1 MEVGLPIIR
10 RAWSPAV
17 VGWAS
22 LVVVVA
28 LITYTLIGAPLDG
41 QANDP
46 HAWAAATTGLFGAGL
61 AAVLLTRSPRH
72 PIGWLFLVIGIT
84 RGVAGAAQ
92 VWSVS
97 ALVTHPGRTGGD
109 IASWLQTWTPA
120 VGPALAPL
128 IIVLFPDGRL
138 PSPRWRIVP
147 VLAGIALV
155 LVAVVLPVGAWPY
168 RGPRLLPDAPLPD
181 EPSVHVVKAFFVAAI
196 ALTAVSAAVALAGVI
211 VRARRSAGDV
221 RQQIKWF
228 GFGAACAFA
237 ANLLAAATGFGWVIL
252 VGVAATF
259 VGIGF
264 GIFRFRLYDID
275 RLIRRTLL
283 YGGLTVA
290 LVATFAALDITVA
303 VITGRGSTVA
313 AAVSAF
319 VAALLLR
326 PARVWVQDIV
336 DRIYDRRAYNGVRL
350 MRQLGQRVGRDVIDP
365 DRVREALRTALH
377 DRQLDVFYPVR
388 GLAAGSLV
396 DGAGGPVDL
405 AAEAAG
411 RAVVPVRRAGH
422 EIAVIVH
429 GPIDE
434 TQLAAI
440 MPAAATALEHARLQ
454 ADLSVQV
461 AALRASRGR
470 IVAAGDAER
479 RRIERDLHDGAQ
491 QRLVGLAVH
500 IQSARRGAK
509 YPSDVDELL
518 TFTVTQLQAG
528 VAEIRALVHGIL
540 PPSLVSGGLPAA
552 LAELGDVTVICDMTG
567 RPHPDIEAAA
577 WFVACEGVAN
587 ARKHAPGSP
596 VEVTVHSRD
605 NRLQVEITDHGP
617 GGASPHGDGLRNLSD
632 RVDAHGG
639 TLAVHSPAGGGTRLT
654 ADLPCE

>member
-1 MEVGLPIIR
+1 MEGSPSR
-10 RAWSPAV
+10 WS
-17 VGWAS
+17 
-22 LVVVVA
+22 
-28 LITYTLIGAPLDG
+28 
-41 QANDP
+41 
-46 HAWAAATTGLFGAGL
+46 
-61 AAVLLTRSPRH
+61 
-72 PIGWLFLVIGIT
+72 
-84 RGVAGAAQ
+84 
-92 VWSVS
+92 
-97 ALVTHPGRTGGD
+97 
-109 IASWLQTWTPA
+109 
-120 VGPALAPL
+120 
-128 IIVLFPDGRL
+128 
-138 PSPRWRIVP
+138 
-147 VLAGIALV
+147 
-155 LVAVVLPVGAWPY
+155 
-168 RGPRLLPDAPLPD
+168 
-181 EPSVHVVKAFFVAAI
+181 
-196 ALTAVSAAVALAGVI
+196 
-211 VRARRSAGDV
+211 RRS
-221 RQQIKWF
+221 
-228 GFGAACAFA
+228 
-237 ANLLAAATGFGWVIL
+237 
-252 VGVAATF
+252 
-259 VGIGF
+259 
-264 GIFRFRLYDID
+264 
-275 RLIRRTLL
+275 RRSTSRSR
-283 YGGLTVA
+283 
-290 LVATFAALDITVA
+290 

-388 GLAAGSLV
+388 GLAVGSLV

-422 EIAVIVH
+422 EIAVVVH

-509 YPSDVDELL
+509 HPSDADELL
-518 TFTVTQLQAG
+518 TFTVAQLQAG

-540 PPSLVSGGLPAA
+540 PPSLVSGGLPTA
-552 LAELGDVTVICDMTG
+552 LAELGDVTVICDMTS

-577 WFVACEGVAN
+577 WFMACEGVAN

-596 VEVTVHSRD
+596 IEITVHSRD
-605 NRLQVEITDHGP
+605 NRGSEPSSPTSTPPDHHDTGPFGAMNRRMVDTAGRSDAVQWEELVAGALAVPLPHRPTP
-617 GGASPHGDGLRNLSD
+617 GGAICYLRGDDFDVMVAGQRGLTP
-632 RVDAHGG
+632 GF
-639 TLAVHSPAGGGTRLT
+639 
-654 ADLPCE
+654 